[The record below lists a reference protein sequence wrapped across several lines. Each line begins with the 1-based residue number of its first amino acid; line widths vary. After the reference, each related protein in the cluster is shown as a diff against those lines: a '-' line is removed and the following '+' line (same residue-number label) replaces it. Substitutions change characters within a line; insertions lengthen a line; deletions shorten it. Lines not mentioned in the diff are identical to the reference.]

1 MPRWQS
7 NFNKN
12 SVTAKLVSEIAV
24 CDVHKVIPVG
34 LYGLGAYVWRA
45 YFLYRAE
52 PDSPRNEQRA
62 TNVENEKQD
71 EHQHQHRTVITIKT
85 LFYIM
90 L

>member
-1 MPRWQS
+1 MSSAVATIKVSDLTDAWQ
-7 NFNKN
+7 
-12 SVTAKLVSEIAV
+12 TASLP

-62 TNVENEKQD
+62 TNVESEKQD